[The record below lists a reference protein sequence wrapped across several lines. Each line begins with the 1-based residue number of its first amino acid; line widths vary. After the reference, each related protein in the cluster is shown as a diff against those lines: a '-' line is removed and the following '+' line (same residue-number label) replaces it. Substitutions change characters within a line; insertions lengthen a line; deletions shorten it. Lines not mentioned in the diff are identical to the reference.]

1 MRLCGVIVSAALS
14 LAGLAQAHANPAVF
28 WFNDPVDPNDSVI
41 VTGAELDSVSKIT
54 VAPIVR
60 EAGGSELVQEGRQVE
75 ALQSNPQSLKFVVPE
90 DFAKGVY
97 RFTLS
102 YRGGEISRLLNV
114 PSVYWRQGDRGTAAS
129 AGGWLRIFGRNIV
142 RGRAARLTL
151 ASLATGK
158 ALGLAPEAG
167 DLWSA
172 TFRIPDLAAGAY
184 ATSLFNGDGV
194 EPSSGDGGKI
204 DIVARAPLSSKTFNA
219 KSFGAA
225 GDGKTD
231 DASALD
237 AALAAASDAGGGQ
250 VNLAA
255 GRYFLSRMIRIPD
268 KVVLRGESAER
279 VSLLWPDFAEPPAA
293 LVRGESDFGLEDLTL
308 YASNHGH
315 IILGGFDGD
324 SPLSEAH
331 NIAIAHVRVRAS
343 AYRGHLSPAETATRM
358 EQQNHI
364 FYGSPYAIR
373 ISGHAVSVTD
383 CDVISSGGSI
393 QLLRATDAVISGN
406 RFGNGRRG
414 AYMITSSQRVIFENN
429 VIFSADLQSTGGG
442 VNTLSKDARV
452 SENIFVGGNTFTSVL
467 GWDREGLTTDGP
479 GGYYYGSVSAKG
491 ERSYRLLSSA
501 PERPLA
507 GAWAGALLV
516 VAAGKGEGQ
525 WAEVTGMDGTP
536 DEDGHV
542 SVTLDRAFT
551 VPPDATSLIS
561 ISPMQRNYLVIGN
574 TFEDTAIA
582 FQTYGVGL
590 DHVIAGNVSRRTG
603 GFYLYGG
610 FYHHFQPD
618 WHIQLLSN
626 ELRDGNVYRAGPNQ
640 SKLSANALLAI
651 EGDQDKDGDGLPP
664 LTRAIVV
671 RGNDLGEEGG
681 IEIKGKSRQS
691 PGVRDVVVEQNV
703 AQDRHV
709 VVSADRGSASVLIRL
724 NR

>member
-1 MRLCGVIVSAALS
+1 MRLRSVIVAAALS
-14 LAGLAQAHANPAVF
+14 LAGLAQTHAAPAVF

-41 VTGAELDSVSKIT
+41 VTGAELDRVSKIT
-54 VAPIVR
+54 VAPVVQ
-60 EAGGSELVQEGRQVE
+60 EAGGPELVQVGRPVE
-75 ALQSNPQSLKFVVPE
+75 ALQSNPHSLKFVVPE

-102 YRGGEISRLLNV
+102 YRGGEISRLLNI
-114 PSVYWRQGDRGTAAS
+114 PSVYWRQGDLGTAAS

-151 ASLATGK
+151 TSLSTGK
-158 ALGLAPEAG
+158 AVTVAPEAG
-167 DLWSA
+167 NLWSA
-172 TFRIPDLAAGAY
+172 TFRIANLATGAY

-194 EPSSGDGGKI
+194 ESSSDDGKI

-219 KSFGAA
+219 KSFGAV
-225 GDGKTD
+225 GDGKAD
-231 DASALD
+231 DAPALD
-237 AALAAASDAGGGQ
+237 AALAAASEAGGGQ

-255 GRYFLSRMIRIPD
+255 GRYFLSRAIRIPD
-268 KVVLRGESAER
+268 KVVLRGESTDR
-279 VSLLWPDFAEPPAA
+279 VTLLWPDFADPPAS
-293 LVRGESDFGLEDLTL
+293 LVSGQSDFGLEDLTL

-315 IILGGFDGD
+315 IILGGFDGEV
-324 SPLSEAH
+324 PLSRAR
-331 NIAIAHVRVRAS
+331 NIAIARVRIRAS
-343 AYRGHLSPAETATRM
+343 AYRGHLSPAQTAARM
-358 EQQNHI
+358 EEQNRI

-383 CDVISSGGSI
+383 CDVISSGGSL
-393 QLLRATDAVISGN
+393 QLLRATDAVISDN

-414 AYMITSSQRVIFENN
+414 GYMITSSQRVIFENN

-442 VNTLSKDARV
+442 VNTLSRDARV
-452 SENIFVGGNTFTSVL
+452 SENIFVAGNTFTSVL

-501 PERPLA
+501 PEKPLA
-507 GAWAGALLV
+507 GVWAGALLV
-516 VAAGKGEGQ
+516 VVAGKGEGQ
-525 WAEVTGMDGTP
+525 WAEVTGMDGAP
-536 DEDGHV
+536 DEGGHV
-542 SVTLDRAFT
+542 SVTLDRAFA
-551 VPPDATSLIS
+551 VPPDATSVVS

-574 TFEDTAIA
+574 TFEDTAVA

-618 WHIQLLSN
+618 WQIQLLSN
-626 ELRDGNVYRAGPNQ
+626 VLRDGNVYRAGPNQ
-640 SKLSANALLAI
+640 SKLSANALLFI
-651 EGDQDKDGDGLPP
+651 EGDQDKDGEGLPP

-681 IEIKGKSRQS
+681 IEIRGKSRQS
-691 PGVRDVVVEQNV
+691 PGVRDVVVERNF
-703 AQDRHV
+703 AEGRHV
-709 VVSADRGSASVLIRL
+709 VVSADRGSASVFVRL